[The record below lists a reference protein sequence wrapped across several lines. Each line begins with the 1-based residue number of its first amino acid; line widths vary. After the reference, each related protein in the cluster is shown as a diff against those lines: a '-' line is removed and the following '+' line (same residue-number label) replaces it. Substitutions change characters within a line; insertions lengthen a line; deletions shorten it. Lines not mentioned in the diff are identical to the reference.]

1 MKKYNKI
8 LLALFCLISANYI
21 HSQISNGGIPYTF
34 QNNIP
39 KTLIETHE
47 IAKPAASLINSISD
61 EKGPYKIISSIH
73 DIYNTFYND
82 NRLDIKTYYEIIFL
96 NNNQP
101 ISYLAFSFL

>member
-47 IAKPAASLINSISD
+47 IAKPAASLINSIGTCPS
-61 EKGPYKIISSIH
+61 
-73 DIYNTFYND
+73 
-82 NRLDIKTYYEIIFL
+82 
-96 NNNQP
+96 
-101 ISYLAFSFL
+101 